1 LFLAP
6 IKTENQYSVW
16 IIVIFEGMKRM
27 ILVRLIC
34 IHKSR
39 LVVFDQTYP
48 QITHNA
54 YEKISSNSDFILG
67 CSPIKSITEYNNK
80 WSHSTISRVVE
91 FDKME
96 IKS

>member
-1 LFLAP
+1 
-6 IKTENQYSVW
+6 
-16 IIVIFEGMKRM
+16 M

-54 YEKISSNSDFILG
+54 SMKNPQLTLTFILG
-67 CSPIKSITEYNNK
+67 CSQKLNQ
-80 WSHSTISRVVE
+80 
-91 FDKME
+91 
-96 IKS
+96 